1 VFRGHLGRIGFFFTA
16 LHKHALSE
24 VAAERAKCM
33 TENAKLQ
40 KDVVDVERALK
51 EQQDE
56 YKMKLRA
63 VEAEEEVQRL
73 Y

>member
-1 VFRGHLGRIGFFFTA
+1 MFRGHLGRIGFFFTA
-16 LHKHALSE
+16 LYKHALSE
-24 VAAERAKCM
+24 VAAEREKWM
-33 TENAKLQ
+33 IENAKLE
-40 KDVVDVERALK
+40 KDVVIMERALK

-56 YKMKLRA
+56 YKMKLGA

>member
-1 VFRGHLGRIGFFFTA
+1 
-16 LHKHALSE
+16 
-24 VAAERAKCM
+24 M